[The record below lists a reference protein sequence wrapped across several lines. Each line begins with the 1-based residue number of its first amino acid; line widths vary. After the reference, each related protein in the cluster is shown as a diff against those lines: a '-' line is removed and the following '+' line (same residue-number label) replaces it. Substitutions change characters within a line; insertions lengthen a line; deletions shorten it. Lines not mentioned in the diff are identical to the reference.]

1 MLEKKKLI
9 LLFPLVLALLAGLL
23 VACRAEPAA
32 VPTPEVAPPLIVDT
46 PAAPPE
52 PADTPAPPPEPADT
66 PAPPPEPAERKVATF
81 IFTQEFDS
89 LNPFYTAMWFSAI
102 TNQIWN
108 AWAIVFDEQN
118 NPIPYLLTE
127 IPDVDNGGISA
138 DGRVITFN
146 LRDDLRW
153 SDGTPLTAE
162 DFIFTYEMAIDP
174 ANIVQSTYPYD
185 QVQSMEAPDEGTV
198 VVNFAEPFVPWVAT
212 LWQGILPAHILQPVF
227 ESEGTLDRARWNM
240 APTVSAG
247 PYVFS
252 EWESGSFTRFV
263 RNDNYWGAP
272 PIIDEI
278 FIRFVPD
285 DAAQVAALQAGD
297 ADLGTFIA
305 YSDVPT
311 LERAG
316 VNVVSVPSGYNEG
329 WYIFVG
335 DDDIAG
341 HPALQDVRVRQAIAM
356 AFDRFSLNEDL
367 LLGLTQ
373 PAATLWD
380 NTPFVDPSIEP
391 WPYDPDRARQ
401 LLDEA
406 GWVDS
411 NGDGVR
417 DQDGVE
423 LVLRHG
429 STTRQIRQDT
439 QAVAQQQLA
448 EVGIRLE
455 ISNYPPDIFFA
466 GYPESPAATGD
477 LEISQWSDS
486 PAFPDPDHSYWLCS
500 EIPTDE
506 SPFGSNYQRICDEEL
521 DELFRL
527 QSTQI
532 DFAERQETFYRITRI
547 MFDEVY
553 WLGIWED
560 PDIWALSDRLQNA
573 RLSGVTPFFNVA
585 EWDLR

>member
-1 MLEKKKLI
+1 MLEKKKLVI
-9 LLFPLVLALLAGLL
+9 LYPLLLALLVGLL
-23 VACRAEPAA
+23 VACGAEPAA
-32 VPTPEVAPPLIVDT
+32 EPTLPVATAAPADT
-46 PAAPPE
+46 PAAPPVA
-52 PADTPAPPPEPADT
+52 ADTPAPPPVAADT
-66 PAPPPEPAERKVATF
+66 PTAPPVATERKVATF
-81 IFTQEFDS
+81 IFTQEFDT

-102 TNQIWN
+102 TTQIWN
-108 AWAIVFDEQN
+108 ASALVFDEEN

-127 IPDVDNGGISA
+127 IPDTDNGGISA
-138 DGRVITFN
+138 DGRVLTFS

-153 SDGTPLTAE
+153 SDGTPLTSE
-162 DFIFTYEMAIDP
+162 DFVFTYEMAIDP
-174 ANIVQSTYPYD
+174 NNIVQSTYPYD
-185 QVQSMEAPDEGTV
+185 QIQSVEAPDERTV
-198 VVNFAEPFVPWVAT
+198 VVTFDEPFVPWVST
-212 LWQGILPAHILQPVF
+212 LWNSILPAHVLQPVF
-227 ESEGTLDRARWNM
+227 DSEGTLDRARWNM

-263 RNDNYWGAP
+263 RNDNYWGP
-272 PIIDEI
+272 RPLIDEI

-285 DAAQVAALQAGD
+285 DAAQIVALQAGD
-297 ADLGTFIA
+297 GHLGTFIA
-305 YSDVPT
+305 YSDVPA
-311 LERAG
+311 LEQAG
-316 VNVVSVPSGYNEG
+316 VQVISVPSGYNEG
-329 WYIFVG
+329 WYFMIG
-335 DDDIAG
+335 DDDIPG

-367 LLGLTQ
+367 LLGLTE
-373 PAATLWD
+373 PAATSWD
-380 NTPFVDPSIEP
+380 LMPYADPTIEP
-391 WPYDPDRARQ
+391 WPYDPERARQ

-417 DQDGVE
+417 DKDGVE
-423 LVLRHG
+423 LILRHG

-466 GYPESPAATGD
+466 GYPESPVTTGD
-477 LEISQWSDS
+477 LDIAEWSSS
-486 PAFPDPDHSYWLCS
+486 PAFPDPDDSTWLCA

-506 SPFGSNYQRICDEEL
+506 SPFGNNYQRICDEEL

-527 QSTQI
+527 QATQI
-532 DFAERQETFYRITRI
+532 DFSERQETFHRITRI
-547 MFDEVY
+547 MFDQVY
-553 WLGIWED
+553 WLGVWQD
-560 PDIWALSDRLQNA
+560 PDIWALSDRLENA
-573 RLSGVTPFFNVA
+573 RVSGVTPFWNIV